1 MTSRWRDIAAKGCS
15 GSCRFANP
23 KVLDQLLAG
32 EPSIDV
38 EDWRAHTLYKNC
50 SQGDEEV
57 KRFWEVLQS
66 YSQSQL
72 QALLAFVTCSP
83 VPPAGA
89 AHCLLILPSEYTL
102 CLSALPF
109 ALLSISHSCSC
120 MLWL

>member
-1 MTSRWRDIAAKGCS
+1 MTSKWQDIAAKGCS
-15 GSCRFANP
+15 ESRRFATP

-89 AHCLLILPSEYTL
+89 AHCLLTLPSAYVF

-109 ALLSISHSCSC
+109 TLLSTSHFCPC
-120 MLWL
+120 MVRL